1 MSAVLRPS
9 TPPPEPALRAK
20 YLGKVRNPLRR
31 KAREWGQ
38 LSLWRAAGS
47 VPDESLGSFAAVE
60 HDDAPA
66 PKREKAKRRAAD
78 EGACVR
84 TGATVLT
91 LAEVALLLPFE
102 VAMPAIVDALK
113 ERLVRESLA
122 GGDAERA
129 LRIRLALTHAE
140 ALLVTLT

>member
-1 MSAVLRPS
+1 MSAALRPS
-9 TPPPEPALRAK
+9 EFPEAPALRAK

-38 LSLWRAAGS
+38 QSLWKASRNVA
-47 VPDESLGSFAAVE
+47 DEQLGAFAAE
-60 HDDAPA
+60 
-66 PKREKAKRRAAD
+66 REKPVTPQEAKRLAAD

-91 LAEVALLLPFE
+91 LAEVALLLPID
-102 VAMPAIVDALK
+102 VAGPAIVDALK
-113 ERLVRESLA
+113 EAIVRASLRSDDANKLLRL
-122 GGDAERA
+122 
-129 LRIRLALTHAE
+129 RLALTHAE